1 MNPLLEQYLQEAREN
16 LKYIEQNLESLGSAD
31 NELINAIFRAVHTM
45 KGGSGIVGFNSVRD
59 ITHKAE
65 DLLDQLRSGNMEFED
80 RMLEV
85 LYDAFDEVF
94 NLIEAA
100 EETGDV
106 VEGDLEA
113 RDRIIEELV
122 DILGSN
128 GEKAWELPFNFME
141 DKQVLNKISKINLD
155 SLEDTLPFEYEALT
169 EENLENKRL
178 YAVFFDVPENC
189 MCFGNDPIY
198 ALSLLEDSLVSLDMY
213 MPKNVASSV
222 LEGTED
228 PDGLILKTQITA
240 FIYAQYED
248 IEDSIYNFVDD
259 SYILPFDIKNMLSVS
274 LGSFENIDFL
284 KDFVSN
290 AKELIESHKIDDL
303 KSSIV
308 ETLGMI
314 NKDSAQAHML
324 ERFLLSLKFIKDEDL
339 NKYFEFLDSLVSN
352 KFYNCE
358 NIEDCEEVSSS
369 STPVVA
375 SSSSSNIND
384 SEDIEVDVSKLNLD
398 FTEDERN
405 VILDMVKQQQFQLE
419 NVDTEDILFQVTRT
433 LEKCAIFLQLD
444 FDTSYSKEDMIQWC
458 KGAISGTLEQ
468 KEVSQAPATEPVS
481 VKEESKPEPTPVKVE
496 SKPEPAV
503 VKEEPKPTPAPAKV
517 EPKVEVKKEVAKV
530 EEKKEVKPA
539 AKKPAPAPAK
549 KAEQAKKSDV
559 VGKVIKIDQSSID
572 YLMSIAG
579 ELLVAK
585 NSLPYLADSVPSM
598 DEDMIKRAILEK
610 YSFINRL
617 STQLQDLII
626 GMRML
631 PISYVFDR
639 YPKLVREISRKLGK
653 KVKLI
658 QEGAET
664 RLDKSIIEMLAD
676 PLIHIVRNSLDH
688 GLEGPEERVENG
700 KDESGTVTMH
710 AYPES
715 DKVVIKIMDDGR
727 GINTDR
733 VVQKVLENDLI
744 PLEKIEA
751 MSEDEKAE
759 LVMLAGLSTA
769 EEISEFSGRGVGMDV
784 VKKSIESFG
793 GSINIKTTQG
803 TGTTITLSIPVSL
816 AITTLLSVSMNKLN
830 YGFPMDIVN
839 ETVKIRSNEITY
851 LNGDP
856 FIYIRGQVVPLL
868 IIEEMVDYDLTQDVQ
883 LSIVIINVKG
893 NQLAV
898 VVNDFLG
905 QLDVVQKPLEGMLE
919 NHPLFSAAALLGNGK
934 IIMIMDPIGLLEL
947 QHNRKKDK
955 SA

>member
-94 NLIEAA
+94 NLVEAA
-100 EETGDV
+100 EETGDI
-106 VEGDLEA
+106 VEGDLES
-113 RDRIIEELV
+113 RDRIISELTE
-122 DILGSN
+122 ILGSS
-128 GEKAWELPFNFME
+128 GEKAWELPFNLME
-141 DKQVLNKISKINLD
+141 DKTVLTKMSSINLD
-155 SLEDTLPFEYEALT
+155 LLEDILPFEYEPI
-169 EENLENKRL
+169 EESNLENKRL
-178 YAVFFDVPENC
+178 YAIFFDVPENC

-198 ALSLLEDSLVSLDMY
+198 ALSLLEDSLVYIDMY
-213 MPKNVASSV
+213 MPKTTAKNVIDG
-222 LEGTED
+222 EED

-240 FIYAQYED
+240 FVYAEYED
-248 IEDSIYNFVDD
+248 IEDAVYNFIDD
-259 SYILPFDIKNMLSVS
+259 SYILPFDIKNMLSINV
-274 LGSFENIDFL
+274 GNFENIDFL
-284 KDFVSN
+284 KDFIEN
-290 AKELIESHKIDDL
+290 AKNLIEQHKIDDL

-314 NKDSAQAHML
+314 NRQSAQAYML
-324 ERFLLSLKFIKDEDL
+324 ERLLLSLKFIKDDDL
-339 NKYFEFLDSLVSN
+339 NKYSDFLDALAN
-352 KFYNCE
+352 NNFYN
-358 NIEDCEEVSSS
+358 IADEEYNQELETPTMT
-369 STPVVA
+369 STQ
-375 SSSSSNIND
+375 SNIVEEND
-384 SEDIEVDVSKLNLD
+384 NKEIDLSNIDLSIS
-398 FTEDERN
+398 EDERN
-405 VILDMVKQQQFQLE
+405 IILEIVKQQQFQLQKIGTD
-419 NVDTEDILFQVTRT
+419 NILQQVKQT
-433 LEKCAIFLQLD
+433 LEKCSIFLKVD
-444 FDTSYSKEDMIQWC
+444 FKETTKENILEWCNMLLNGDMPTIEETPQ
-458 KGAISGTLEQ
+458 SSEQ
-468 KEVSQAPATEPVS
+468 I
-481 VKEESKPEPTPVKVE
+481 
-496 SKPEPAV
+496 
-503 VKEEPKPTPAPAKV
+503 EEP
-517 EPKVEVKKEVAKV
+517 KV
-530 EEKKEVKPA
+530 EEKKETPKPIEEPKPIVQEKKEAPKPVEKPVITPEKKEEKQEVVKKMESKPEVQ
-539 AKKPAPAPAK
+539 AKKVDK
-549 KAEQAKKSDV
+549 KQEQAKKSDV

-585 NSLPYLADSVPSM
+585 NSLPYLADSVSSM
-598 DEDMIKRAILEK
+598 DEDTIKRAILEK

-653 KVKLI
+653 KVKLV
-658 QEGAET
+658 QEGADT

-688 GLEGPEERVENG
+688 GLEGPEERIENG
-700 KDESGTVTMH
+700 KDESGKVTMH

-733 VVQKVLENDLI
+733 VVQKVLENGLI
-744 PLEKIEA
+744 PIEKIEA
-751 MSEDEKAE
+751 MDDDEKAE

-793 GSINIKTTQG
+793 GSINIKTQPG

-816 AITTLLSVSMNKLN
+816 AITTLLSVSMNGLN

-839 ETVKIRSNEITY
+839 ETVKIRSSEITY

-868 IIEEMVDYDLTQDVQ
+868 IIEEMVDYDLTKDVQ

-893 NQLAV
+893 NFLAV

-947 QHNRKKDK
+947 QHSRKKDK
-955 SA
+955 DNI

>member
-16 LKYIEQNLESLGSAD
+16 LKYIEQNLEDLGSAD

-65 DLLDQLRSGNMEFED
+65 DLLDQLRSGNIEFED
-80 RMLEV
+80 GMLEV

-113 RDRIIEELV
+113 RDRIIAELT
-122 DILGSN
+122 DILGST
-128 GEKAWELPFNFME
+128 GESSWELPFNMME
-141 DKQVLNKISKINLD
+141 DRSVVNRITNINLD
-155 SLEDTLPFEYEALT
+155 LVDDVIPFEYADIN
-169 EENLENKRL
+169 EENLEEKRL
-178 YAVFFDVPENC
+178 YAVFFDIPENC

-198 ALSLLEDSLVSLDMY
+198 ALSLLEDSLVYIDMY
-213 MPKNVASSV
+213 MPNNMAKTVIDGSD
-222 LEGTED
+222 D
-228 PDGLILKTQITA
+228 PEGLILKTQITA

-248 IEDSIYNFVDD
+248 IEDAVYNFIDD
-259 SYILPFDIKNMLSVS
+259 SYILPLDIKNMLSVTA
-274 LGSFENIDFL
+274 GSFENIDFI
-284 KDFVSN
+284 KDFVTN
-290 AKELIESHKIDDL
+290 AKELVLSNKIDDL

-314 NKDSAQAHML
+314 NKESAQAYML
-324 ERFLLSLKFIKDEDL
+324 ERMLLSIKIIKDEDL
-339 NKYFEFLDSLVSN
+339 EKYVEFLDNLSN
-352 KFYNCE
+352 SKFYNVDE
-358 NIEDCEEVSSS
+358 NSIEEISSS
-369 STPVVA
+369 SQPVLTASVP
-375 SSSSSNIND
+375 SSSSVDD
-384 SEDIEVDVSKLNLD
+384 SDDDFSSIEVDALDDAEKL
-398 FTEDERN
+398 F
-405 VILDMVKQQQFQLE
+405 VIDMVKQQEFQVK
-419 NVDTEDILFQVTRT
+419 NVDFTIVSEQVIRT
-433 LEKCAIFLQLD
+433 LKKCSLFLKVDFNCTTKDEILD
-444 FDTSYSKEDMIQWC
+444 WCQKLFNGSLESKEEVV
-458 KGAISGTLEQ
+458 EQ
-468 KEVSQAPATEPVS
+468 EAVP
-481 VKEESKPEPTPVKVE
+481 VKEEQVVVKEEPKT
-496 SKPEPAV
+496 V
-503 VKEEPKPTPAPAKV
+503 VKEEPKPVVKEEPKQEVTKVEAKV
-517 EPKVEVKKEVAKV
+517 ESKPATPVAKT
-530 EEKKEVKPA
+530 EEKKEQKAPA
-539 AKKPAPAPAK
+539 AKSAPK
-549 KAEQAKKSDV
+549 KQESKKQDV
-559 VGKVIKIDQSSID
+559 VGKVIKIDQTSID

-585 NSLPYLADSVPSM
+585 NSLPYLADSVSAM
-598 DEDMIKRAILEK
+598 DEDTIKRAILEK

-653 KVKLI
+653 KVKLV

-688 GLEGPEERVENG
+688 GLEGPEERIENS

-733 VVQKVLENDLI
+733 VIQKVLENDLL

-751 MSEDEKAE
+751 MNDNEKAE

-793 GSINIKTTQG
+793 GSINIETTRG
-803 TGTTITLSIPVSL
+803 VGTTITLSIPVSL
-816 AITTLLSVSMNKLN
+816 AITTLLSVSMNDLN

-839 ETVKIRSNEITY
+839 ETVKIRSSEITY

-868 IIEEMVDYDLTQDVQ
+868 IIEEMVDYDLTKDVQ
-883 LSIVIINVKG
+883 LSIVIISVKG

-947 QHNRKKDK
+947 QHTRKKDK
-955 SA
+955 